1 VSKILVS
8 EYLPD
13 EHLDRLRARHEVF
26 YDPDLG
32 TDRPRLLRWVAEV
45 EAILTRNRTRVDEEL
60 IGAGHRLRVVGRLG
74 VGLDNIDMERCG
86 AAGINVISAH
96 GANAVSVAEYVIG
109 AMFVLMRGVYG
120 MTESMLAGEW
130 PRQGHAFGHELTG
143 QVLGLIGFGAIAR
156 EVATRAAGL
165 GMVVMAHDPFLEN
178 QDPVWAGVRRVE
190 LDGLMAASDVVS
202 LHVPLDDSTRGLI
215 DADALAGM
223 KPTAIL
229 VNTSR
234 GGIVDEEALAEAL
247 RQGRLGGAA
256 LDVFA
261 TEPLGPEAAAVFAGT
276 PNLLLT
282 PHVAGNAREAVDRV
296 ATLIVDAVLEELGR
310 SLSDQ

>member
-13 EHLDRLRARHEVF
+13 EHLDRLRAEHEVL

-32 TDRPRLLRWVAEV
+32 TDRPRLLSHVAGV
-45 EAILTRNRTRVDEEL
+45 EAIFTRNRTQVDEEL
-60 IGAGHRLRVVGRLG
+60 LGAADSLRVVGRLG
-74 VGLDNIDMERCG
+74 VGLDNIDLEGC
-86 AAGINVISAH
+86 ADAGINVISAH

-109 AMFVLMRGVYG
+109 AMFVLVRGVYG
-120 MTESMLAGEW
+120 MTPSMLAGEW
-130 PRQGHAFGHELTG
+130 PRQGHAFGRELTG
-143 QVLGLIGFGAIAR
+143 QTLGLVGFGAIAR
-156 EVATRAAGL
+156 EVASRAGGL
-165 GMVVMAHDPFLEN
+165 GMEVLAHDPFLDEA
-178 QDPVWAGVRRVE
+178 DLAWGAVRSVG
-190 LDGLMAASDVVS
+190 LDALLAASDVVS
-202 LHVPLDDSTRGLI
+202 LHVPLDEGSRGLI
-215 DADALAGM
+215 DSAALARM

-229 VNTSR
+229 INTSR
-234 GGIVDEEALAEAL
+234 GGIVDETALVEAL

-276 PNLLLT
+276 ANLLLT

-296 ATLIVDAVLEELGR
+296 ATLIVDAVLTE
-310 SLSDQ
+310 LSDQ